1 MSGAD
6 FRQQQELEEMEQE
19 LSSNAIDPCDFV
31 AGQIAAR
38 KSFVLTG
45 DETESFLRG
54 YEAEI
59 EIGEQEWM

>member
-6 FRQQQELEEMEQE
+6 FRQQQELEEMEQA
-19 LSSNAIDPCDFV
+19 LSSNGMDACDFV

-38 KSFVLTG
+38 KAFVLDG
-45 DETESFLRG
+45 NESESFLRG

-59 EIGEQEWM
+59 EIGELEWM